1 MSVSLEAAVR
11 ELGKQPLA
19 DPDQHLKPGGRREV
33 LAEIDN
39 WSRRGLRA
47 HVLVVDPGDSL
58 VHMLRA
64 WQAFDFDPK
73 RDLLLVFDT
82 RAWVARGWGLEE
94 GEIQRILS
102 AARPQQPAV
111 LSAWLIRALSG
122 LGEAASRAP
131 ASAADG
137 GVSLPVLGGIGV
149 SVVAAALGL
158 VIRRRNQLAR
168 LGAAKLLQAQRSA
181 ERAYTEVILACEELP
196 VPEQGTEIQLRAAE
210 LKRRLD
216 KVVEQV
222 RPRPTTGNDPVRI
235 GEVRQLENELAAL
248 RSTVLQKMKERP

>member
-1 MSVSLEAAVR
+1 
-11 ELGKQPLA
+11 
-19 DPDQHLKPGGRREV
+19 V
-33 LAEIDN
+33 LAEIEK
-39 WSRRGLRA
+39 WSTRGLRA
-47 HVLVVDPGDSL
+47 HVLVIDPGDSL
-58 VHMLRA
+58 AEMLRA
-64 WQAFDFDPK
+64 WPSLGLDPK
-73 RDLLLVFDT
+73 RDLLLAFDT
-82 RAWVARGWGLEE
+82 RDWVARGWGLEQ
-94 GEIQRILS
+94 GEIQRILA
-102 AARPQQPAV
+102 AARPHQPAV

-137 GVSLPVLGGIGV
+137 GVSLPVVGGIGA
-149 SVVAAALGL
+149 SVAAGALGL
-158 VIRRRNQLAR
+158 VIRRRNQLAK
-168 LGAAKLLQAQRSA
+168 LGAAKLLEAQRSA

-216 KVVEQV
+216 KVVDQV

-235 GEVRQLENELAAL
+235 GEVRQLEDELAAL